1 MDLLQAPFKKI
12 DEFNFFNKIMH
23 TLHNKDAQYIN
34 NLVAQLTEAE
44 KKYLSEHMQT
54 KRIEIEQKGVKTEV
68 ARRFIKVKRRGGVG
82 SGASGEVNK

>member
-1 MDLLQAPFKKI
+1 
-12 DEFNFFNKIMH
+12 MH